1 MADEATTEAPESAQP
16 ASEGEQSGAD
26 REGRAEA
33 TEPSDEPT
41 TDPSAE
47 LAELRKAL
55 AKANKDAERNRKRA
69 AELEEAAKSESEKAL
84 DAARREGAEQVRQE
98 LNRRLLE
105 QEVRVAAAGRFA
117 DPSDAVRFI
126 DLDSI
131 GVDEA
136 GQVDQK
142 ALAAALDG
150 LAESKAYLL
159 LRQDPSRGPGSG
171 DGGYRGGNG
180 TKQLSREDLRGMSPE
195 QIMEHW
201 AQTGD
206 LRGGRR

>member
-1 MADEATTEAPESAQP
+1 MAEETTEAPESAQP

-33 TEPSDEPT
+33 TETSDAPT
-41 TDPSAE
+41 PEKLASE
-47 LAELRKAL
+47 VAELRAAL
-55 AKANKDAERNRKRA
+55 AKANKDAERNRRKA
-69 AELEEAAKSESEKAL
+69 AEFEEAAKSESEKAL
-84 DAARREGAEQVRQE
+84 DAARREGAEQVRSE
-98 LNRRLLE
+98 LSRRLLE
-105 QEVRVAAAGRFA
+105 QEVRVAAAGRFT

-131 GVDEA
+131 GVDES

-150 LAESKAYLL
+150 LAESKSYL

-180 TKQLSREDLRGMSPE
+180 AKQLSREDLRGMSPE